1 MNSAPA
7 TATVAIILL
16 TSCFSFLGFRDARFR
31 DKYLFSVREILAE
44 KQYYRLLTSA
54 LLHADWTHL
63 LFNMVSLYLFG
74 SYCEDFLGVGP
85 FLVIYLA
92 SIVGGDLLSLW
103 LHRHHEYRSYGASG
117 GVCGVIFSFI
127 LLFPGSAISALFLP
141 LAIPGWL
148 YAILYLVVSFIA
160 LKRRQDNI
168 GHDAHLGGAVIG
180 FLTAAAL
187 QPDAVKDSPKVFFSV
202 LGVAVLLFIHVAVN
216 PMFLAVSAFGSSRP
230 ARKRTPND
238 LPRHKREDLAVDAI
252 LEKISQQG
260 MESLTSEERKLLNEV
275 SDKHR
280 RHAESRKPESGLTI

>member
-103 LHRHHEYRSYGASG
+103 LHRHH
-117 GVCGVIFSFI
+117 
-127 LLFPGSAISALFLP
+127 
-141 LAIPGWL
+141 
-148 YAILYLVVSFIA
+148 
-160 LKRRQDNI
+160 
-168 GHDAHLGGAVIG
+168 
-180 FLTAAAL
+180 
-187 QPDAVKDSPKVFFSV
+187 
-202 LGVAVLLFIHVAVN
+202 
-216 PMFLAVSAFGSSRP
+216 
-230 ARKRTPND
+230 
-238 LPRHKREDLAVDAI
+238 
-252 LEKISQQG
+252 
-260 MESLTSEERKLLNEV
+260 
-275 SDKHR
+275 
-280 RHAESRKPESGLTI
+280 